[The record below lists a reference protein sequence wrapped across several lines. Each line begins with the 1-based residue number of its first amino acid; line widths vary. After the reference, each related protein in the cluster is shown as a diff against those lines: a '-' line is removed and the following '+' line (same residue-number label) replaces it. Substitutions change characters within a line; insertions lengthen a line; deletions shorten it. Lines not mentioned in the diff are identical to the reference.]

1 MSFVIAVAGK
11 GGTGKTTTAALVV
24 RFLLKTGR
32 TPILTVDAD
41 PNSNFA
47 ESIGIVVKDTVGGIL
62 SDFLKNRGA
71 IPQGMA
77 KQSFLDMKLHQVL
90 KEEKDIDMLVMGCPE
105 GPGCYCA
112 ANSMLKSYFDD
123 LTGNYPYIV
132 IDNEAGME
140 HFSRKT
146 ESDIDLLLLCSN
158 YSLKGIKTAE
168 RISRLIDDLG
178 LNVKKR
184 CLLINNTPDII
195 DEDYIK
201 EIKNTGLPYA
211 GNVVSDKLIEEYELK
226 GKPIT
231 GLPDTSIA
239 VQCPEKIF
247 SEIINL

>member
-1 MSFVIAVAGK
+1 MSYVIAVAGK
-11 GGTGKTTTAALVV
+11 GGVGKTTTAALIV

-32 TPILTVDAD
+32 KPVLTVDAD

-47 ESIGIVVKDTVGGIL
+47 ESIGIVVNNTVGGIL
-62 SDFLKNRGA
+62 SDFLKTRA
-71 IPQGMA
+71 SVPQGMT
-77 KQSFLDMKLHQVL
+77 KQSFLDMKLHQVI

-123 LTGNYPYIV
+123 LMGNYPYIV

-168 RISRLIDDLG
+168 RISNLINDLG

-184 CLLINNTPDII
+184 YLLINNTPDII
-195 DEDYIK
+195 DKDYIE
-201 EIKNTGLPYA
+201 EIKKTGLPYL
-211 GNVVSDKLIEEYELK
+211 GNVVNDNLIGEYELK
-226 GKPIT
+226 GKPIA
-231 GLPDTSIA
+231 GLPETSIA
-239 VQCPEKIF
+239 VQCLDRILEKI
-247 SEIINL
+247 II